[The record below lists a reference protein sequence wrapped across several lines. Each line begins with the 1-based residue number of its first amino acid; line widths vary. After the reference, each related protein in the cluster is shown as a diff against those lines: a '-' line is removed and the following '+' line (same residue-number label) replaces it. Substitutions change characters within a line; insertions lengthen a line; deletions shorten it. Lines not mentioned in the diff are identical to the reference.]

1 MIELD
6 KLSKTFT
13 QKNGKEFRAVDSVSL
28 TVEKGEICVFLG
40 PSGCGKTTTL
50 KMINRI
56 IPPTSGRVL
65 IDGQDTADL
74 DEVTLRRHIGYV
86 IQQIGLFPNMT
97 IEENIMVVPRLL
109 GWDKARCKEKA
120 RELMSMVKLEP
131 KQYLQR
137 YPRELSG
144 GQQQRVGVIRALAAD
159 APLLLMDE
167 PFGAVDPIN
176 RESIQNE
183 FFEMQRKLGMT
194 VIMVSHDIDEA
205 IKLGDKVAVFK
216 SGRLLQYDHPDTLL
230 AHPADEFVS
239 AFTGQDSTLK
249 RLLLVRAE
257 DAADS
262 SLVTARPQTPVAE
275 ALELMDEN
283 DRRYLIVVDDQGKG
297 LGYVRRKDLR
307 RQEGTCAPFVTRSGS
322 PPATT
327 STCAS
332 CCRGCTSS
340 TAPGCRCSTRP
351 AVPRRG
357 HPGIHRRLPQ
367 LRPLARRQGPDRVAG
382 RTGRG
387 LGRRVDIHRRQ
398 PPTAAYSWRVAPS
411 SAPPKRKS
419 PASAGLLPAPSTQPA
434 RPGACAAEAWS
445 SRPCGLTITVQVIP
459 AESSTPS
466 GTSSMCT
473 RTGTRWA
480 RRTQL
485 KVGLTSAVSSRLS
498 GLSRS

>member
-275 ALELMDEN
+275 ALERMDEN

-307 RQEGTCAPFVTRSGS
+307 RQEGTCEPFVTPFRVTASHDEHLRILLSRMYEFNSSWLPVLDPDQQFLGEVTQESIADYLSSGRS
-322 PPATT
+322 
-327 STCAS
+327 
-332 CCRGCTSS
+332 RG
-340 TAPGCRCSTRP
+340 
-351 AVPRRG
+351 
-357 HPGIHRRLPQ
+357 
-367 LRPLARRQGPDRVAG
+367 
-382 RTGRG
+382 GRG
-387 LGRRVDIHRRQ
+387 LIV
-398 PPTAAYSWRVAPS
+398 
-411 SAPPKRKS
+411 S
-419 PASAGLLPAPSTQPA
+419 PAEQV
-434 RPGACAAEAWS
+434 GA
-445 SRPCGLTITVQVIP
+445 
-459 AESSTPS
+459 
-466 GTSSMCT
+466 
-473 RTGTRWA
+473 
-480 RRTQL
+480 
-485 KVGLTSAVSSRLS
+485 
-498 GLSRS
+498 

>member
-6 KLSKTFT
+6 QLTKTFT
-13 QKNGKEFRAVDSVSL
+13 LKDGKEFRAVDKVSL

-56 IPPTSGRVL
+56 IQPTSGRVL
-65 IDGQDTADL
+65 IDGQDTAEL
-74 DEVTLRRHIGYV
+74 DEVTLRRQIGYV

-109 GWDKARCKEKA
+109 GWDKQKCKDKA
-120 RELMSMVKLEP
+120 RELMAMVKLEP
-131 KQYLQR
+131 KQYLSR

-144 GQQQRVGVIRALAAD
+144 GQQQRIGVIRALAAD

-183 FFEMQRKLGMT
+183 FFELQRKLGMT

-262 SLVTARPQTPVAE
+262 SIVTASPGTTVAE
-275 ALELMDEN
+275 AVEKMEED
-283 DRRYLIVVDDQGKG
+283 DRRYLVVVDANGKG
-297 LGYVRRKDLR
+297 LGYVRRKDMRRKDGVCSDFLNEFRVTASHDEHLR
-307 RQEGTCAPFVTRSGS
+307 ILLSRMYEFNSSWLPVLDAEGQFLGEVTQESIADYLSSGRS
-322 PPATT
+322 
-327 STCAS
+327 
-332 CCRGCTSS
+332 RG
-340 TAPGCRCSTRP
+340 
-351 AVPRRG
+351 
-357 HPGIHRRLPQ
+357 
-367 LRPLARRQGPDRVAG
+367 
-382 RTGRG
+382 
-387 LGRRVDIHRRQ
+387 
-398 PPTAAYSWRVAPS
+398 
-411 SAPPKRKS
+411 RKTNIVS
-419 PASAGLLPAPSTQPA
+419 PAEVAQAS
-434 RPGACAAEAWS
+434 
-445 SRPCGLTITVQVIP
+445 
-459 AESSTPS
+459 
-466 GTSSMCT
+466 
-473 RTGTRWA
+473 
-480 RRTQL
+480 
-485 KVGLTSAVSSRLS
+485 
-498 GLSRS
+498 

>member
-6 KLSKTFT
+6 QLTKTFT
-13 QKNGKEFRAVDSVSL
+13 LKDGKEFRAVDKVSL

-56 IPPTSGRVL
+56 IQPTSGRVL
-65 IDGQDTADL
+65 IDGQDTREL

-109 GWDKARCKEKA
+109 GWDKQKCKDKA

-131 KQYLQR
+131 KQYLSR

-144 GQQQRVGVIRALAAD
+144 GQQQRIGVIRALAAD

-183 FFEMQRKLGMT
+183 FFELQRKLGMT

-216 SGRLLQYDHPDTLL
+216 SGRLLQFDHPDTLL

-262 SLVTARPQTPVAE
+262 SIVTASPDTPVAE
-275 ALELMDEN
+275 ALERMEED
-283 DRRYLIVVDDQGKG
+283 DRRYLVVVDANGKG
-297 LGYVRRKDLR
+297 LGYVRRKELR
-307 RQEGTCAPFVTRSGS
+307 RQDGVCGNFLNEFRVTASHDEHLRILLSRMYEFNSSWLPVLDAEGQFLGEVTQESIADYLSSGRS
-322 PPATT
+322 
-327 STCAS
+327 
-332 CCRGCTSS
+332 RG
-340 TAPGCRCSTRP
+340 
-351 AVPRRG
+351 
-357 HPGIHRRLPQ
+357 
-367 LRPLARRQGPDRVAG
+367 
-382 RTGRG
+382 
-387 LGRRVDIHRRQ
+387 
-398 PPTAAYSWRVAPS
+398 
-411 SAPPKRKS
+411 RKTNIVS
-419 PASAGLLPAPSTQPA
+419 PAEVAQAS
-434 RPGACAAEAWS
+434 
-445 SRPCGLTITVQVIP
+445 
-459 AESSTPS
+459 
-466 GTSSMCT
+466 
-473 RTGTRWA
+473 
-480 RRTQL
+480 
-485 KVGLTSAVSSRLS
+485 
-498 GLSRS
+498 

>member
-97 IEENIMVVPRLL
+97 IEENIMV
-109 GWDKARCKEKA
+109 D
-120 RELMSMVKLEP
+120 
-131 KQYLQR
+131 LQR

-307 RQEGTCAPFVTRSGS
+307 RQEGTCAPFVTPFRVTASHDEHLRILLSRMYEFNSSWLPVLDPDQQFLGEVTQESIADYLSSGRS
-322 PPATT
+322 
-327 STCAS
+327 
-332 CCRGCTSS
+332 RG
-340 TAPGCRCSTRP
+340 GK
-351 AVPRRG
+351 
-357 HPGIHRRLPQ
+357 
-367 LRPLARRQGPDRVAG
+367 
-382 RTGRG
+382 G
-387 LGRRVDIHRRQ
+387 LIV
-398 PPTAAYSWRVAPS
+398 
-411 SAPPKRKS
+411 S
-419 PASAGLLPAPSTQPA
+419 PAEQV
-434 RPGACAAEAWS
+434 GA
-445 SRPCGLTITVQVIP
+445 
-459 AESSTPS
+459 
-466 GTSSMCT
+466 
-473 RTGTRWA
+473 
-480 RRTQL
+480 
-485 KVGLTSAVSSRLS
+485 
-498 GLSRS
+498 